1 MTDRQIVF
9 VLGDKLPTYYDA
21 GIAIF
26 SVSTQRTGQHMKR
39 TIHSYCLALIDKWT
53 KSFGKVNVK
62 SRSTITRTLVKLVDS
77 YWNAVYNKA
86 HRKKAKHKGEEQ
98 EVTSKRQLNKL
109 WQEKV
114 INKQDDTNSSLL
126 DRHRR

>member
-1 MTDRQIVF
+1 MKQESNNNTNTFENLKYDRPTNCLCFGSF
-9 VLGDKLPTYYDA
+9 V
-21 GIAIF
+21 

-39 TIHSYCLALIDKWT
+39 TIHSYCLALIDIRT

-62 SRSTITRTLVKLVDS
+62 SRSTITRTLVDN

-114 INKQDDTNSSLL
+114 INK
-126 DRHRR
+126 